1 MKAFQRSSSATDMK
15 VFQRISGALDTETFQ
30 RISSATDGGP
40 GKDGERRKKN
50 VLWHQEEQVT
60 DKKNEEKE
68 AVDFETEY
76 DKRHKSQQKQ
86 G

>member
-40 GKDGERRKKN
+40 GKDGESRKKN
-50 VLWHQEEQVT
+50 VFWH
-60 DKKNEEKE
+60 
-68 AVDFETEY
+68 
-76 DKRHKSQQKQ
+76 
-86 G
+86 

>member
-40 GKDGERRKKN
+40 GKDGESRKKN
-50 VLWHQEEQVT
+50 VCWH
-60 DKKNEEKE
+60 
-68 AVDFETEY
+68 
-76 DKRHKSQQKQ
+76 
-86 G
+86 

>member
-1 MKAFQRSSSATDMK
+1 MK

-30 RISSATDGGP
+30 RISSATDGEP
-40 GKDGERRKKN
+40 GKDGESRKKN
-50 VLWHQEEQVT
+50 VLWDQEEQLT

-68 AVDFETEY
+68 AVDFEIEY